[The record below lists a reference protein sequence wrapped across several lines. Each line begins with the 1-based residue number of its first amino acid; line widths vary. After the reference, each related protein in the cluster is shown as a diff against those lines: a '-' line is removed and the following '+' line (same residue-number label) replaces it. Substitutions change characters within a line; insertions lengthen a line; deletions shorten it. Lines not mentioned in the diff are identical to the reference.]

1 MTLLRALL
9 AAAVIAAAPLTAG
22 CSLGQGTGDVKS
34 DALFARDC
42 WGRAVDETTAKG
54 APYDLQPDF
63 FAAVPYR
70 DTLQVRVQR
79 GTDYTEVSDGLMI
92 LIDDISQVR
101 DAIAKAQADGGTGD
115 AGSAEAGAGDAG
127 TADAGTADAGT
138 ADAGAPASPATFRV
152 AIPAGVV
159 PPGSPSQLPPDLVAN
174 PAIIHMSL
182 YLQRSCHNQNI
193 ILYAVDG
200 TITFKA
206 LFDGDPN
213 ETSAAEKLTDA
224 TFDVEVGDLRDTP
237 FGEYAGNV
245 PAGLRSRLTGSFRFY
260 FERGQPGQP
269 FP

>member
-1 MTLLRALL
+1 VSRSRSPHAPRPSRLRALAVAALVGSPL
-9 AAAVIAAAPLTAG
+9 AAG
-22 CSLGQGTGDVKS
+22 CSVGQGTGDVKS

-42 WGRAVDETTAKG
+42 WGRAVDATNAIG

-70 DTLQVRVQR
+70 QTLQIRVQR
-79 GTDYTEVSDGLMI
+79 STDYTEVSDGLAV
-92 LIDDISQVR
+92 LIDDIAQVR
-101 DAIAKAQADGGTGD
+101 AAIAAAQPD
-115 AGSAEAGAGDAG
+115 AGAGG
-127 TADAGTADAGT
+127 GG
-138 ADAGAPASPATFRV
+138 ADAGAPAAATFRV

-159 PPGSPSQLPPDLVAN
+159 PPGSPSVPPPDLVGEQ
-174 PAIIHMSL
+174 PIVHMSL

-200 TITFKA
+200 TITFNA

-224 TFDVEVGDLRDTP
+224 DFDVEVGDLRDTP

-245 PAGLRSRLTGSFRFY
+245 PPGRRSRLTGRFRFY

>member
-1 MTLLRALL
+1 VRHALTALVL
-9 AAAVIAAAPLTAG
+9 AGAPLVGG
-22 CSLGQGTGDVKS
+22 CSLGQGTGDVQS

-42 WGRAVDETTAKG
+42 WGRAIDDTTAKG
-54 APYDLQPDF
+54 APYDMQPDF

-70 DTLQVRVQR
+70 DTLQIRVQR
-79 GTDYTEVSDGLMI
+79 GTDYTEVSDGLAV
-92 LIDDISQVR
+92 LIDDIGKVR
-101 DAIAKAQADGGTGD
+101 DAIAKAQADGGTSDAGGD
-115 AGSAEAGAGDAG
+115 AGAGNA
-127 TADAGTADAGT
+127 
-138 ADAGAPASPATFRV
+138 ATFRV

-159 PPGSPSQLPPDLVAN
+159 PPGSPAQPPPDLLADPPIV
-174 PAIIHMSL
+174 HMSL
-182 YLQRSCHNQNI
+182 YLQRSCHNQNT

-200 TITFKA
+200 TITFNA

-224 TFDVEVGDLRDTP
+224 EFDVEVGDLRDTP

-245 PAGLRSRLTGSFRFY
+245 PPGLRSHLTGRFRFY

>member
-1 MTLLRALL
+1 MTRRWIAAL
-9 AAAVIAAAPLTAG
+9 VIAGAPLAFG

-42 WGRAVDETTAKG
+42 WGRAIDATTAKG
-54 APYDLQPDF
+54 APYDMQPDF

-70 DTLQVRVQR
+70 ETLQIRVQR
-79 GTDYTEVSDGLMI
+79 GTDYTEVSDGLMV
-92 LIDDISQVR
+92 LIDDIDKVR
-101 DAIAKAQADGGTGD
+101 NAIAASQGDGGVSDGGAADSGAADGG
-115 AGSAEAGAGDAG
+115 
-127 TADAGTADAGT
+127 
-138 ADAGAPASPATFRV
+138 ADAGAASKATFRV

-159 PPGSPSQLPPDLVAN
+159 PPGSPSVPPPDQVAD
-174 PAIIHMSL
+174 PPIVHMSL

-200 TITFKA
+200 TITFNA

-224 TFDVEVGDLRDTP
+224 EFDVEVGDLRDTP

-245 PAGLRSRLTGSFRFY
+245 PPGLRSHLTGRFRFY